1 MVIQGKKL
9 LCTLFTKSYSYWK
22 LHNYWERFR
31 FFFRVILGHHYLRQA
46 KTMEATSKWN
56 QNHVH
61 KKKNIKPK
69 VSHTSFFISKDQN
82 QTIQI
87 FIYTMSKKMQ
97 IDWKGEITV
106 NSHWA
111 RFSALDIRQTFR
123 SLFQSVV
130 KLRFRSISS
139 IYIWKKKLQ
148 KLKYLNLVFPT
159 PPKKLSF
166 AYGSVNN
173 SYHYQKQNTS
183 NSF

>member
-31 FFFRVILGHHYLRQA
+31 FCFRVILGHHYLRQA

-61 KKKNIKPK
+61 KKKKKYKTKSKPHK
-69 VSHTSFFISKDQN
+69 LLYLYRSKPNHPNFQLHN
-82 QTIQI
+82 
-87 FIYTMSKKMQ
+87 SKKMQ
-97 IDWKGEITV
+97 IDWKGEKTV

-111 RFSALDIRQTFR
+111 RFSALDVRQTFR

-183 NSF
+183 F

>member
-9 LCTLFTKSYSYWK
+9 LCTLFTKSYSYTENYTITGKGFDFVFVWYWDTTTYGK
-22 LHNYWERFR
+22 LKQWRQPANETKIMCTKKKKYKTKSKPHKLLYLYRSKPNHPNFQLHN
-31 FFFRVILGHHYLRQA
+31 
-46 KTMEATSKWN
+46 
-56 QNHVH
+56 
-61 KKKNIKPK
+61 
-69 VSHTSFFISKDQN
+69 
-82 QTIQI
+82 
-87 FIYTMSKKMQ
+87 SKKMQ
-97 IDWKGEITV
+97 IDWKGEKTV

-111 RFSALDIRQTFR
+111 RFSALDVRQTFR

-183 NSF
+183 F